1 MDFAQRLDSLFRRR
15 FCAGG
20 QYARTVRRWRFAFR
34 QLTAEDVEDGIQ
46 AAFESVYGN
55 HLDAGRVPETEE
67 ALEALINRAIRN
79 KLIDKLRSR
88 IREPLDRFPEDPG
101 DAAEDD
107 DRLFGAF
114 VRIDDELAVKD
125 LLAKIYDRLEEK
137 WQKVVRLMLVG
148 CDPDEIGAQFEQ
160 NGYVLRR
167 WVRNR
172 ICRIL
177 QELAGLG
184 DPMAGDFHG
193 RCCV

>member
-1 MDFAQRLDSLFRRR
+1 MDFAQRLDSVFRRR

-20 QYARTVRRWRFAFR
+20 QYERVVRRWRFAFR
-34 QLTAEDVEDGIQ
+34 QLSAEDVEDGIQ

-55 HLDAGRVPETEE
+55 HLDTGKAPDTDE
-67 ALEALINRAIRN
+67 ALEALISRAIRN
-79 KLIDKLRSR
+79 KLIDKIRSR
-88 IREPLDRFPEDPG
+88 RREPVDRFPEDPTE
-101 DAAEDD
+101 AAEDE

-125 LLAKIYDRLEEK
+125 LLAKVYGRLEDK
-137 WQKVVRLMLVG
+137 WQKVVNLMLVG
-148 CDPDEIGAQFEQ
+148 CDPDEIGAEFQQ

-177 QELAGLG
+177 LELSGRG
-184 DPMAGDFHG
+184 DPLAGDFHG
-193 RCCV
+193 KCCA